1 MNLIVDI
8 LFWIIVAIT
17 VWFFIL
23 ELGDI
28 FKC

>member
-1 MNLIVDI
+1 MNLLVDI

-17 VWFFIL
+17 VWSFIV
-23 ELGDI
+23 ELRDI